1 MSNQSVLL
9 INITYMDAKGDY
21 RYAYVANNPETIN
34 INIAAARYSNDL
46 VISEKHFN
54 VMVDM
59 LNLNLT
65 ENYSLEEG
73 LGVIKHDSPLWE
85 FLKAIGA
92 LS

>member
-34 INIAAARYSNDL
+34 INIAAARYSTDL

-65 ENYSLEEG
+65 ENYSLEKS
-73 LGVIKHDSPLWE
+73 LGIIKPNSPVWY
-85 FLKAIGA
+85 FLTEIGA
-92 LS
+92 IS